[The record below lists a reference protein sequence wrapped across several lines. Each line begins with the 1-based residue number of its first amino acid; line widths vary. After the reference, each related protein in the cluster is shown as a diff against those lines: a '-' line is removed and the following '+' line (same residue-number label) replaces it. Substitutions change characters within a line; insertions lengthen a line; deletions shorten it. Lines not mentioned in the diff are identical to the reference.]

1 MAAEV
6 YAANL
11 MKKSATISS
20 AKTAL
25 ITHEA
30 YGALN
35 SPDAQLLALLTQGK
49 VKFRCSWFEIFY
61 GTLPF
66 AAWAALAA
74 SSCFVG
80 EVAPQL
86 DVFLS

>member
-1 MAAEV
+1 MTHAA
-6 YAANL
+6 YD
-11 MKKSATISS
+11 
-20 AKTAL
+20 
-25 ITHEA
+25 
-30 YGALN
+30 ALN
-35 SPDAQLLALLTQGK
+35 IPDAQLLALLAMGK

-86 DVFLS
+86 DVFLSWLAENSMVSGTGAPNVQPIYLKL